1 MDAGEARDQSLARL
15 ASAFCIASRWLTAP
29 ALGIA
34 GVALSLIT
42 LGNANS
48 ATRSAMAMIVI
59 AGGLQAYL
67 AFRIE
72 LDRVV
77 FDAFS
82 VQAGALSDTRA
93 FDEAMLSLVLM
104 RAERAGRGMPERVRG
119 LVFLVK
125 SAGLVLFVQIA
136 VAIIAICS
144 LA

>member
-1 MDAGEARDQSLARL
+1 
-15 ASAFCIASRWLTAP
+15 
-29 ALGIA
+29 
-34 GVALSLIT
+34 
-42 LGNANS
+42 
-48 ATRSAMAMIVI
+48 MIVI